1 MDITSKEVD
10 DEQVVVWTASYQ
22 LADAAQNS
30 RRSFHFKLAI
40 RHESVSVP
48 AEGFAAGTKTLT
60 GRDMLQT
67 RPLGSN
73 ALPTDA
79 TQSAIANGA
88 VRLTS
93 TDAVA
98 LRGTNGQAVDF
109 SFGDATFTKPG
120 TYTFMVR
127 ENSWNSQR
135 IPADGTQGMTFDR
148 HTATIVVTVTDNN
161 GVLAAT
167 RTVEN
172 SLDFTNRYT
181 AEGDYAGLVLSKT
194 LNGRDMDQG
203 EFTFHIAGTNDAA
216 AALLGG
222 DGTRTFVNS
231 EPRAAGVAYEATLLT
246 DLHFTPDD
254 AGRRSPSMCSRTC
267 RFHQGA
273 WHDV

>member
-1 MDITSKEVD
+1 
-10 DEQVVVWTASYQ
+10 
-22 LADAAQNS
+22 
-30 RRSFHFKLAI
+30 
-40 RHESVSVP
+40 
-48 AEGFAAGTKTLT
+48 
-60 GRDMLQT
+60 
-67 RPLGSN
+67 
-73 ALPTDA
+73 
-79 TQSAIANGA
+79 
-88 VRLTS
+88 
-93 TDAVA
+93 
-98 LRGTNGQAVDF
+98 
-109 SFGDATFTKPG
+109 
-120 TYTFMVR
+120 MVR

-203 EFTFHIAGTNDAA
+203 EFTFRIAGTNDAA
-216 AALLGG
+216 AVLLGG

-246 DLHFTPDD
+246 DLHFTQDD
-254 AGRRSPSMCSRTC
+254 AGKTFTFDMFENVPSI
-267 RFHQGA
+267 GA
-273 WHDV
+273 PGMTYDKTMHSVAISVASDNAGALVITTTVDGAAGNKVSFTNAYAADPATFDTQAGFGLYKVLEGRDWEANDAFSFLLEPLTMGAPLPGDTM